1 MKQYPFPKNR
11 WTAAAFGLFLFA
23 MLLLARD
30 TLITSIVVGFY
41 KSQFLMLAL
50 MGLLGLVFVLYNR
63 RNLRQIVT
71 DRRLGLILGF
81 ALLLIAV
88 MVLKRDWQ
96 MMYFSILLC
105 LIFPVFLT
113 FFTDTNRVAKYYV
126 VTLTLLSVYA
136 LICTYVLRKLGYA
149 GIVPRPSTRTNDAG
163 MVFFDYGLCFA
174 VDHMFWHR
182 NFGIFRE
189 PGVYQF
195 FLLLGLYLN
204 HYHVQWEKERS
215 RWIFGILLAVT
226 MLSTYSIGGFAEL
239 GLFAVFVYLDKK
251 YYRTKA
257 GRWVGI
263 GCVAA
268 GLAVVAAVLI
278 ESQKPDFVLSPLYEL
293 YDMFLRLTTPSDSS
307 VDRTSALMTDLRM
320 FLDHPLL
327 GAKIAPVLHGTNHNT
342 SSTLIL
348 FAIAGIAGGVLH
360 LVSWI
365 ALLWKKERNVLGNL
379 VLLLIF
385 LMSFN
390 TQNLVADVFFWLF
403 PVMALTE
410 RGLPLFRK
418 KEA

>member
-11 WTAAAFGLFLFA
+11 WTRAAFGLFLLVL
-23 MLLLARD
+23 LLLARD
-30 TLITSIVVGFY
+30 TLITSVKLGFY

-50 MGLLGLVFVLYNR
+50 IGLLGLAFLIYNR
-63 RNLRQIVT
+63 RNFRQILT
-71 DRRLGLILGF
+71 DQRLFLILTL
-81 ALLLIAV
+81 ALFFIWV

-105 LIFPVFLT
+105 LVFPVFLT
-113 FFTDTNRVAKYYV
+113 YFTDSSRVAKNYV
-126 VTLTLLSVYA
+126 VILTALSVYA
-136 LICTYVLRKLGYA
+136 LIATYVLRKLGYM
-149 GIVPRPSTRTNDAG
+149 GVIPHPRSVTNDAG

-174 VDHMFWHR
+174 VDHRYWHR

-204 HYHVQWEKERS
+204 HYHVQWKKEGS
-215 RWIFGILLAVT
+215 RWMFTAILAVT

-251 YYRTKA
+251 YYRTRA

-263 GCVAA
+263 SCVAA
-268 GLAVVAAVLI
+268 AVAVVIAVI
-278 ESQKPDFVLSPLYEL
+278 VEAQKPEFVYSPLYEL
-293 YDMFLRLTTPSDSS
+293 YDMFVRLTTASDSS
-307 VDRTSALMTDLRM
+307 VDRGSALTTDLQM
-320 FLDHPLL
+320 FLEHPLL
-327 GAKIAPVLHGTNHNT
+327 GSKIAPVLHGTNHNT

-348 FAIAGIAGGVLH
+348 FAILGVFGGLLH
-360 LVSWI
+360 LASWA
-365 ALLWKKERNVLGNL
+365 ALLWKRERNIFGNL
-379 VLLLIF
+379 LLLLIF

-410 RGLPLFRK
+410 RGLPLLHE